1 MTDMVKVFEEFE
13 KEEERRNQ
21 PREQVRRLVCNYCF
35 VSELPHSLVWRILY
49 IKLEAK
55 TGFRVPEDAKCRL
68 KLIEDAGYIQDLLE
82 LAKKLD

>member
-1 MTDMVKVFEEFE
+1 MTDMVKLFEEFE

-21 PREQVRRLVCNYCF
+21 PRAQVRRLVNSYSY
-35 VSELPHSLVWRILY
+35 VSELPHSLIWRLLY
-49 IKLEAK
+49 VKLEAK
-55 TGFRVPEDAKCRL
+55 TGFRVPDDARCRL